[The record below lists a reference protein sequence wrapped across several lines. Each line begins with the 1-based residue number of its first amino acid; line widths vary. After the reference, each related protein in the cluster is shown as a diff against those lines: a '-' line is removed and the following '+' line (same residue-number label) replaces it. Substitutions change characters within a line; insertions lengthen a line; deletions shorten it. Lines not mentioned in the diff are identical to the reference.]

1 MEAIFGLKNDN
12 LDLILHTGGGSA
24 EATDAI
30 VSYLRQNTKTF
41 ELSSHEQQ

>member
-1 MEAIFGLKNDN
+1 MVTINDEDIHAFMEAIAGLQGSS

-30 VSYLRQNTKTF
+30 VS
-41 ELSSHEQQ
+41 